1 MVAAEGYDKDAAA
14 KYECPSHG
22 IAFTPDERELWVAD
36 GVQNRLQVFDATIY
50 PPVARAAVA
59 LSAQPRWIAF
69 SGDGRFAYSSTG
81 DIVDAAARKI
91 IGALEDAAGAKVKSE
106 QFVEIDFV
114 DGQPV
119 R

>member
-1 MVAAEGYDKDAAA
+1 
-14 KYECPSHG
+14 
-22 IAFTPDERELWVAD
+22 
-36 GVQNRLQVFDATIY
+36 VFDAGVY
-50 PPVARAAVA
+50 PPVAVAAIA
-59 LSAQPRWIAF
+59 LSEQPRWIAF
-69 SGDGRFAYSSTG
+69 SVDGRFAYSSTG
-81 DIVDAAARKI
+81 DIVDAPARKI